1 MFLLLL
7 QPIEID
13 SILNK
18 FVLTAMFAQA
28 NFIEWCFYFRHLNAI
43 SKTSARITIL
53 PISLFSLPWK
63 RGAFLY
69 EYQSIFI
76 SISISISGF
85 SFLVHLFATFFSME
99 QIKAFKMFFIEL
111 SNVPKYR
118 KWIFKWQQN
127 NVFNSI
133 KLLSFQCDSS
143 DSPYMLN

>member
-1 MFLLLL
+1 MFLLLW
-7 QPIEID
+7 QSIEID

-28 NFIEWCFYFRHLNAI
+28 NFIEWCFYFRNLNVI

-63 RGAFLY
+63 RGCIFVCI
-69 EYQSIFI
+69 SIDIHINIYIHQLFI
-76 SISISISGF
+76 SC
-85 SFLVHLFATFFSME
+85 SFFLQPFFSME

-111 SNVPKYR
+111 SNAPKYR